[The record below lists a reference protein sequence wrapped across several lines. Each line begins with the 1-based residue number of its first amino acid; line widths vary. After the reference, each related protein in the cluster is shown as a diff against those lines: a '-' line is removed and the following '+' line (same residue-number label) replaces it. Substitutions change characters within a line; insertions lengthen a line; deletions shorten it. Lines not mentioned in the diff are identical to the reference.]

1 MDPESRKLLEKTL
14 SLTEENNKMLRKVRG
29 VQKRHFF
36 WAIFKLFIIIGIAF
50 GLFYFL
56 EPYVNKITNVFS
68 QISGTKQ
75 NLNSSFLQD
84 VLKKY

>member
-1 MDPESRKLLEKTL
+1 MDPESKKLLEKTL
-14 SLTEENNKMLRKVRG
+14 SLTEENNKMLRKVRS

-36 WAIFKLFIIIGIAF
+36 WAIFKLFIIVGIAF

-56 EPYVNKITNVFS
+56 EPFVNRITNVFS

-75 NLNSSFLQD
+75 NLDNIFLQD
-84 VLKKY
+84 VLKKF